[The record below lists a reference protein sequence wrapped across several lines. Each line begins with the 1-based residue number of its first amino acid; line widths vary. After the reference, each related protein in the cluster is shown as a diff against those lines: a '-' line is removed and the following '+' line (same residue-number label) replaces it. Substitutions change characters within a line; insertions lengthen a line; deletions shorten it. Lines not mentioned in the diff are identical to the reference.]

1 MPGEIALLC
10 PMDRK
15 DAVSLSRTMWR
26 KQVLPLG
33 TIDYKGRRITFDQQY
48 LTDLAASFKD
58 QAFDQVA
65 FLLAKD
71 DNSHTMDPE
80 RFRGEVKGMEV
91 TPQGLD
97 VLLDLTPDAAKLVR
111 KNPKLGVSAR
121 IIEGLDR
128 ADGKKFPRAI
138 QHVLGT
144 LDPRVTGMASWQE
157 VTLSEEVG
165 DTLDIT
171 EEEVQMT
178 VSGEPTVKPAPT
190 PNPPVDPNQGLTD
203 AEVQAIADQLIASG
217 EIEEDEDEDLDT
229 LKEEVTLSRAAN
241 EANASRIEILEA
253 QLAHERY
260 VAEARLLIDSGV
272 PPVLVELARP
282 VLEMPHTAV
291 IELSNNE
298 QVDVQALVR
307 DMLDQTKGFLELA
320 RERGHSFTGNT
331 QEDKEQAI
339 LDAWK
344 M

>member
-15 DAVSLSRTMWR
+15 DAVELSRTMWR

-33 TIDYKGRRITFDQQY
+33 TIDYKGRKITFDQQY
-48 LTDLAASFKD
+48 LSDLAKSYND

-71 DNSHTMDPE
+71 DNAHTMDPD
-80 RFRGEVKGMEV
+80 RFRGEVKGIEV

-97 VLLDLTPDAAKLVR
+97 VLLDLTPDAAELVR

-121 IIEGLDR
+121 IIEGLER
-128 ADGKKFPRAI
+128 ADGKKFPCAI

-157 VTLSEEVG
+157 VSLADEVSETV
-165 DTLDIT
+165 DIT
-171 EEEVQMT
+171 EGEVQ
-178 VSGEPTVKPAPT
+178 VSVQGEPTVRTPAQAST
-190 PNPPVDPNQGLTD
+190 STNPKEEEEEESSEELSDEEI
-203 AEVQAIADQLIASG
+203 AAIADQIMREETTREDQLETVKAS
-217 EIEEDEDEDLDT
+217 
-229 LKEEVTLSRAAN
+229 N
-241 EANASRIEILEA
+241 EANLSRIEQLEN
-253 QLAHERY
+253 QLAQQRY
-260 VAEARLLIDSGV
+260 VDEARVLIDAGV

-282 VLEMPHTAV
+282 VLSMPHAAT
-291 IELSNNE
+291 IDLSNNE
-298 QVDVQALVR
+298 QVDVQQLVR
-307 DMLDQTKGFLELA
+307 DILDQTKGFLELA
-320 RERGHSFTGNT
+320 MERGSSFSS
-331 QEDKEQAI
+331 EQDRETAV